1 MITSIAWKNIW
12 RNKTRS
18 LVVIIATILGLF
30 GGIFSVAFMIGM
42 VEQRYEAAINKEVS
56 HIQIHNPKYL
66 ENAEIQYTIPE
77 PLNISAEIKRIT
89 GVKDVAIRTKIPG
102 MISSATTSAGIQ
114 IFSIDPES
122 ERKITTIYKCIVDSG
137 GTYFGEE
144 RKNQVVISKKLA
156 EKLKVRFHSKI
167 VLRFQDST
175 GNIIESAFKISGLFN
190 TYNSMF
196 DEQVVFIKSSD
207 LAGILGMDP
216 PCHEIALLLNN
227 GEEVERIKA
236 ELQKKYADL
245 RVQSWK
251 EIQPELGLMV
261 EMMDKMMLIFLGII
275 LLALAFGIINTMLMA
290 VLERTKELGMLMSIG
305 MTRMRVFKMIL
316 IETVLLTLTG
326 GVVGMIIS
334 GIFIKITHARGIDL
348 SIVAKGMESLGYE
361 SMVYPSITADYF
373 IILTV
378 MIIVTGILSAI
389 YPAKKALNINP
400 AEAIKME

>member
-30 GGIFSVAFMIGM
+30 GGIFSVAFMVGM
-42 VEQRYEAAINKEVS
+42 VEQRFEAAINKEIS
-56 HIQIHNPKYL
+56 HIQIHHPKFL
-66 ENAEIQYTIPE
+66 ENSEIQYTIPD
-77 PLNISAEIKRIT
+77 PKIISEEIKRIS
-89 GVKDVAIRTKIPG
+89 GIKDIAIRSKIPG

-114 IFSIDPES
+114 IFGIDPQS
-122 ERKITTIYKCIVDSG
+122 EKKITSIYKTIADSCG
-137 GTYFGEE
+137 NYFEEE

-175 GNIIESAFKISGLFN
+175 GNIIESAFKIVGLFN

-196 DEQVVFIKSSD
+196 DEQVVFIKNSD
-207 LAGILGMDP
+207 LSNILGMP
-216 PCHEIALLLNN
+216 PPYHEIALILYN
-227 GEEVERIKA
+227 GEEVEKIKS
-236 ELQKKYADL
+236 ELQNRFKYL
-245 RVQSWK
+245 KVQSWK
-251 EIQPELGLMV
+251 EIQPELGLMIDI
-261 EMMDKMMLIFLGII
+261 MDKMMLIFLGII

-305 MTRMRVFKMIL
+305 MNRIKVFRMIM

-326 GVVGMIIS
+326 GVIGMIIS
-334 GIFIKITHARGIDL
+334 GIFIKISYSRGIDL

-361 SMVYPSITADYF
+361 SIVYPTITADYF
-373 IILTV
+373 IILTL
-378 MIIVTGILSAI
+378 MILITGVLSAI
-389 YPAKKALNINP
+389 YPARKALKINP